1 MAGLQPSAVGTSSN
15 SSGTSS
21 SPRFTPVSYD
31 QDSDSPAS
39 GLDKSPIGPLRV
51 ETNFDD
57 HPDVGDPLSDFENE
71 YNTSEELEGK
81 FRQGGSAPRYTSEE
95 ESEVVKRFDRRLV
108 PFLALLYLLSFL
120 DRSSMFCYA
129 ALRKHYSIRVVRSC
143 ADL

>member
-1 MAGLQPSAVGTSSN
+1 
-15 SSGTSS
+15 
-21 SPRFTPVSYD
+21 
-31 QDSDSPAS
+31 
-39 GLDKSPIGPLRV
+39 V

-129 ALRKHYSIRVVRSC
+129 ALREHYSIRVVRSC